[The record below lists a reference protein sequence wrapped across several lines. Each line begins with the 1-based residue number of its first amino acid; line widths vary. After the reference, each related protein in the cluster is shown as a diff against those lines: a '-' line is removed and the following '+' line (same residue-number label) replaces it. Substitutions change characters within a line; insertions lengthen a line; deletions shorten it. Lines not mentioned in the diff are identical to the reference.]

1 MLHIFLLCKIYFIL
15 NKIMSLTVIPI
26 PPQIVIPAAVASV
39 VTTNL
44 QVETTP
50 AVSDA
55 KVPKYITAK
64 FYKHPNQQINH
75 QDKNPYIGA
84 AASAGTSIVTSN
96 VSMGSLPSAQFA
108 YKPFKDSI
116 IGPTKDSNNVMPD
129 GSTMVGHPG
138 GDLLASGSACLGN
151 QQPCYDGTS
160 TTGNQPIFRKEILV
174 GLTGQKLYHFRM
186 GSTNSVGNHS
196 SIYYNPLTEKALT
209 SDGYKVSPGFTVSH

>member
-1 MLHIFLLCKIYFIL
+1 
-15 NKIMSLTVIPI
+15 MSLTVIPI

-39 VTTNL
+39 VTTTL

-55 KVPKYITAK
+55 RVPKYIAAK
-64 FYKHPNQQINH
+64 FYKHPQQLINH
-75 QDKNPYIGA
+75 QTKNPYIGA

-96 VSMGSLPSAQFA
+96 VSMGSLPSAQFSSKRFA
-108 YKPFKDSI
+108 EYAAASFIPYLSISGDS
-116 IGPTKDSNNVMPD
+116 DNAMPD
-129 GSTMVGHPG
+129 GSTMLGHPTG
-138 GDLLASGSACLGN
+138 TLLTSGAACVGN
-151 QQPCYDGTS
+151 QQPCYNGTA
-160 TTGNQPIFRKEILV
+160 TGGYQPTFRKEVLV
-174 GLTGQKLYHFRM
+174 GMTGQKLYHFSM